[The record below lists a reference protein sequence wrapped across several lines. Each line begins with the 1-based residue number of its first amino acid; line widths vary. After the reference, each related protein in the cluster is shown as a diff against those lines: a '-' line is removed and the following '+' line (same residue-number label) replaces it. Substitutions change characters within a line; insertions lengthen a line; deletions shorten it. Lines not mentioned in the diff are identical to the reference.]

1 MKMRLPDLAK
11 LAPSAMIS
19 PQRDESAA
27 LEHEL
32 TVTVAFAASMDPK
45 DALPFA
51 CEPVSLS
58 TFREDAVENSFDRD
72 LLLASAPTRSKDSVT
87 VPLTVGEETV

>member
-1 MKMRLPDLAK
+1 MKQRLPDLAK

-19 PQRDESAA
+19 PERDESAA

-32 TVTVAFAASMDPK
+32 TMTVAFAASMDPK

-58 TFREDAVENSFDRD
+58 ALREDAVKESFDRE
-72 LLLASAPTRSKDSVT
+72 LLLSNAPTRDKDSVT